1 MPGPG
6 PLIVFF
12 LSFVTSLSGALMP
25 GPLFTYTIARTL
37 RTERGWLVGARV
49 ISGHAAIEALLVCG
63 LALGV
68 VGFLRAPVAAKIIG
82 VAGAALLLYMGAGLI
97 RETVA
102 GKGMDMGGAGARDAD
117 GARDTDGAAGASPG
131 AGTKRIPAGGG
142 FMARLSP
149 PVAGALVSMSN
160 PYWWVWW
167 VTVGAAFLVRFD
179 IGFST
184 WPLLLAFFLGH
195 ELGDLGWY
203 LAVST
208 VISVGRR
215 SIPRSFVVWLLG
227 ACGLAII
234 VFGLWL
240 GISPFLST

>member
-102 GKGMDMGGAGARDAD
+102 GTGIEMSDTGAG
-117 GARDTDGAAGASPG
+117 
-131 AGTKRIPAGGG
+131 GTPRAGG

-203 LAVST
+203 MAVST

-215 SIPRSFVVWLLG
+215 TIPRSLIVWLLG

-234 VFGLWL
+234 AFGLWL

>member
-68 VGFLRAPVAAKIIG
+68 LGFLRAPVAAKIIG

-102 GKGMDMGGAGARDAD
+102 GRGMDMSGAGAGDAD
-117 GARDTDGAAGASPG
+117 GAARASPG
-131 AGTKRIPAGGG
+131 SGVTAGMTRGPAGG

-203 LAVST
+203 MAVST

-215 SIPRSFVVWLLG
+215 TIPRSFIVWLLG

-234 VFGLWL
+234 AFGLWL